1 MFRQMFEEK
10 YIRFPGGKAKAF
22 TLSYDDGI
30 KADLRLLEIMKKY
43 GLKGTFNLNSRL
55 FDCENWHGRLD
66 EEGTYNA
73 FVDCGQEI
81 ALHGARHVFLNKV
94 PLPEAVREV
103 VDNREYLEEKFDRI
117 IRGMAYAYNGFN
129 EQVKR
134 VLKDLGVAYAR
145 TTKSTYSF
153 DIPTDW
159 LELNPTCHH
168 RDAKLSKIA
177 DRFINSSPEDEF
189 KHREGWLFYLWG
201 HSYEFDDDNNWEVI
215 EDLGKRLSQ
224 RNDIWFAT
232 NIEVYDYV
240 TAYNNL
246 IFSIDGERVFNP
258 SSQCVWIE
266 VRGRIYAVESGKTVV
281 FDKED

>member
-73 FVDCGQEI
+73 FYDCGQEI
-81 ALHGARHVFLNKV
+81 ALHGARHIFLNKV
-94 PLPEAVREV
+94 PLSEAVREV
-103 VDNREYLEEKFDRI
+103 VDNREYLEEKFGRI
-117 IRGMAYAYNGFN
+117 VRGMAYAYNGFN
-129 EQVKR
+129 GEVKR

-145 TTKSTYSF
+145 TTRSTYSF

-168 RDAKLSKIA
+168 TEERLNEVAE
-177 DRFINSSPEDEF
+177 RFLNSSPADEF
-189 KHREGWLFYLWG
+189 KHREGWLFFLWG
-201 HSYEFDDDNNWEVI
+201 HSYEFDDDDNWEII
-215 EDLGKRLSQ
+215 EDLAQKLSKKE
-224 RNDIWFAT
+224 DIWFAT

-246 IFSIDGERVFNP
+246 VFSIDGERVFNP

-266 VRGRIYAVESGKTVV
+266 VRGRIYAVESGKTVL